1 MSCRRC
7 SRGSRASESEPLGRE
22 ATAHLPVL
30 VEEVS
35 FLLRPRRGGW
45 MVDATVGMG
54 GHAEALLERSAA
66 ARLFGIDGDPASLA
80 RARARLS
87 RFGSRVVLCH
97 GNFRHL
103 VALSGSAGVTEAETV
118 LLDLGV
124 SSYQLEASGRGFSF
138 QTDEPL
144 DMRIDPSEEPTAA
157 ELLKRLSEAELAR
170 ILFEYGE
177 EPHARRIAR
186 AIVSRR
192 ARAPLNTTQELVAVV
207 KAAVPRRAWPRQSHV
222 ATRTFQALRIAVNDE
237 LRALAEALPQA
248 ARLLAPGGRLGV
260 ISFHSGED
268 RVVKRT
274 FNALATGPYALLLPT
289 PVKPSRD
296 EVQANPRARS
306 ARLRILERVE
316 AIDVAA

>member
-1 MSCRRC
+1 
-7 SRGSRASESEPLGRE
+7 
-22 ATAHLPVL
+22 
-30 VEEVS
+30 
-35 FLLRPRRGGW
+35 

-144 DMRIDPSEEPTAA
+144 DMRIDPSQGPTAA
-157 ELLKRLSEAELAR
+157 ELLQRLSEAELER
-170 ILFEYGE
+170 LFLEYGE
-177 EPHARRIAR
+177 EPHARRLAR
-186 AIVSRR
+186 AVVTRR
-192 ARAPLNTTQELVAVV
+192 RPAPLATAQDLVAVV
-207 KAAVPRRAWPRQSHV
+207 KAAVPRHAWPRRSHV
-222 ATRTFQALRIAVNDE
+222 ATRAFQALRIAVNDE
-237 LRALAEALPQA
+237 LAALAEVLPQA

-268 RVVKRT
+268 RIIKRT
-274 FNALATGPYALLLPT
+274 FSALASGPYVLLT
-289 PVKPSRD
+289 PSPIRPHRD
-296 EVQANPRARS
+296 EVSANPRARS
-306 ARLRILERVE
+306 AKLRILERVE
-316 AIDVAA
+316 AVHVAA

>member
-1 MSCRRC
+1 MN
-7 SRGSRASESEPLGRE
+7 RE
-22 ATAHLPVL
+22 AGEHLPVL
-30 VEEVS
+30 VEEVL

-45 MVDATVGMG
+45 VVDATVGMG
-54 GHAEALLERSAA
+54 GHAEALLEYGAGT
-66 ARLFGIDGDPASLA
+66 RLLGIDSDPESLA
-80 RARARLS
+80 RARVRLS
-87 RFGSRVVLCH
+87 RFGTRVVLCQ

-103 VALSGSAGVTEAETV
+103 GALARSAGVTEAETV
-118 LLDLGV
+118 LLDLGL

-138 QTDEPL
+138 QTEAPL
-144 DMRIDPSEEPTAA
+144 DMRMDPSQGPPGV
-157 ELLKRLSEAELAR
+157 ELLQRLSEAELAR
-170 ILFEYGE
+170 ILIEYGE

-186 AIVSRR
+186 AIVFRR
-192 ARAPLNTTQELVAVV
+192 KRAPLKTTQDLVEVV
-207 KAAVPRRAWPRQSHV
+207 KAAVPRRAWPRRSHV

-274 FNALATGPYALLLPT
+274 FNALATGPYALLIPT
-289 PVKPSRD
+289 PIKPSRD

>member
-1 MSCRRC
+1 MN
-7 SRGSRASESEPLGRE
+7 RE
-22 ATAHLPVL
+22 AGEHLPVL
-30 VEEVS
+30 VEEVL

-45 MVDATVGMG
+45 VVDATVGMG
-54 GHAEALLERSAA
+54 GHAEALLEYGAGT
-66 ARLFGIDGDPASLA
+66 RLLGIDGDPESLA
-80 RARARLS
+80 RARLRLS
-87 RFGSRVVLCH
+87 RFGARVVLCQ
-97 GNFRHL
+97 GNFRRL
-103 VALSGSAGVTEAETV
+103 EALARSAGVTEAETV
-118 LLDLGV
+118 LFDLGV
-124 SSYQLEASGRGFSF
+124 SSYQLEATGRGFSF
-138 QTDEPL
+138 QTEAPL
-144 DMRIDPSEEPTAA
+144 DMRMDPSQGPTAV
-157 ELLKRLSEAELAR
+157 ELLQHLSEAELAR
-170 ILFEYGE
+170 ILLEYGE

-192 ARAPLNTTQELVAVV
+192 KRAPLKTTQDLVQVV
-207 KAAVPRRAWPRQSHV
+207 KAAVPRRAWPRRSHV

>member
-1 MSCRRC
+1 MN
-7 SRGSRASESEPLGRE
+7 RE
-22 ATAHLPVL
+22 AGEHLPVL
-30 VEEVS
+30 VEEVV

-45 MVDATVGMG
+45 VVDATVGMG
-54 GHAEALLERSAA
+54 GHAEALLEYGAGT
-66 ARLFGIDGDPASLA
+66 RLLGIDSDSESLA
-80 RARARLS
+80 RARVRLS
-87 RFGSRVVLCH
+87 RFGARVVLCQ
-97 GNFRHL
+97 GNFRRL
-103 VALSGSAGVTEAETV
+103 EALAGSAGVTEAETV
-118 LLDLGV
+118 LLDLGL

-144 DMRIDPSEEPTAA
+144 DMRMEPSQGPAA
-157 ELLKRLSEAELAR
+157 VELLQRLSEAELAR
-170 ILFEYGE
+170 ILIEYGE

-192 ARAPLNTTQELVAVV
+192 KRAPLKTTQDLVEVV
-207 KAAVPRRAWPRQSHV
+207 KAAVPRRAWPRRSHV

-237 LRALAEALPQA
+237 LGAVAEALPQA
-248 ARLLAPGGRLGV
+248 ARLLALGGRLGV

-274 FNALATGPYALLLPT
+274 FNDLATGPYALLTPT
-289 PVKPSRD
+289 PIKPSRD

-306 ARLRILERVE
+306 AKLRILERVE